1 MAVVKNF
8 WLRDNTQKLGGA
20 VIYQVKGQTLMRQLA
35 PTVSNPRTDAQ
46 MSTRVRL
53 ANLVAFYRAS
63 AGWMKGAF
71 ESKAANQS
79 DYNAFV
85 SANASGNAVWLTK
98 AQVEAGTCIVAPYTI
113 SRGSMGEIKQTATA
127 TMITSNL
134 YVGELTITP
143 TITVGQLSAALLA
156 NNNGLQ
162 NGDQLSVI
170 QYIQNTGSAGAYT
183 ITCRAREMLLNTS
196 STELVSRFLPVDI
209 LGVSAGET
217 PALSILTSSFVG
229 GAAFLLSR
237 TQGGR
242 ILVTT
247 SSVTLTYGNSVYTAM
262 TSTTQKETA
271 IRSYGENT
279 VVFLDSN
286 VVADANAGVPTAVSI
301 ASVVI
306 GGTTYAAGAYL
317 PASLPASSQIVINL
331 TAPLELSQA
340 ATLSITR
347 EGNQSALTSLTSSE
361 SSGEVMQL
369 TFPTST
375 AVNIPR
381 GSSDYTY
388 VFAVSTGTALLSINL
403 KREGSNDSGEG
414 LGGN

>member
-8 WLRDNTQKLGGA
+8 WLKDNTQKLGGA
-20 VIYQVKGQTLMRQLA
+20 VIYQVNGQTLMRQLA
-35 PTVSNPRTDAQ
+35 PAVSNPRTDAQ

-85 SANASGNAVWLTK
+85 SANAAANAVWLAK
-98 AQVEAGTCIVAPYTI
+98 SQVEAGTCIVAPYTI
-113 SRGSMGEIKQTATA
+113 SRGSMGEIKQTASA

-134 YVGELTITP
+134 YVGELTISAAT
-143 TITVGQLSAALLA
+143 TVGELSAALIA

-170 QYIQNTGSAGAYT
+170 QYIQNTGTAGSYT
-183 ITCRAREMLLNTS
+183 VTCRAREMLLNTS
-196 STELVSRFLPVDI
+196 SVELVSRFLPVEI

-229 GAAFLLSR
+229 GAAFILSR

-247 SSVTLTYGNSVYTAM
+247 SSVTLTNGNSVYTAM

-271 IRSYGENT
+271 IRSYGTNT

-286 VVADANAGVPTAVSI
+286 VVADANAGVPTAASI

-306 GGTTYAAGAYL
+306 GGRTYAAGAYL
-317 PASLPASSQIVINL
+317 PESLPASSQVVLNL
-331 TAPLELSQA
+331 TAPVELSQA
-340 ATLSITR
+340 ATLTITR
-347 EGNQSALTSLTSSE
+347 DGNQSALTSLTSSE
-361 SSGEVMQL
+361 TSGEVMQL
-369 TFPTST
+369 TFPVSS

-388 VFAVSTGTALLSINL
+388 IFAVSTGAALLSINL
-403 KREGSNDSGEG
+403 KREGSADSGEG
-414 LGGN
+414 LGG

>member
-35 PTVSNPRTDAQ
+35 PAVSNPRTDAQ

-113 SRGSMGEIKQTATA
+113 SRGSMGEIKQTSTA

-143 TITVGQLSAALLA
+143 TITVGELSAALLA

-183 ITCRAREMLLNTS
+183 VTCRAREMILNTS

-209 LGVSAGET
+209 LSVSAGET

-262 TSTTQKETA
+262 TSTTQKKTA

-306 GGTTYAAGAYL
+306 GGTAYAAGAYL

-331 TAPLELSQA
+331 TAPLELTQA

-347 EGNQSALTSLTSSE
+347 EGNQTALTSLTSSE
-361 SSGEVMQL
+361 TSGEVMQL

-388 VFAVSTGTALLSINL
+388 MFAVSTGTALLSINL
-403 KREGSNDSGEG
+403 KREGSNESGEG
-414 LGGN
+414 LGGD